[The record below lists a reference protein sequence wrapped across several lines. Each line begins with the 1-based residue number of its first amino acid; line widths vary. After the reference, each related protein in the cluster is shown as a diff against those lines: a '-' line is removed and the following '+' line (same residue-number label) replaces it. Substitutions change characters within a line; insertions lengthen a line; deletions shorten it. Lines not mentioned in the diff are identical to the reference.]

1 MRSGRQD
8 TTVTAVVASG
18 LFVAA
23 AGLGAL
29 IRWLAGRLLPVPLG
43 TLAVNTIGAFLL
55 GLISG
60 LGTLAATVIGVAG
73 LGALT
78 TFSTLA
84 AELREMAASSSARAA
99 AYLAV
104 MLVTGITAAAAGM
117 WLAGW
122 NSL

>member
-1 MRSGRQD
+1 M
-8 TTVTAVVASG
+8 
-18 LFVAA
+18 AA
-23 AGLGAL
+23 ASLGAL
-29 IRWLAGRLLPVPLG
+29 IRWLAGRVMPVPLG

-60 LGTLAATVIGVAG
+60 FGSLAAPVIGVAG

-84 AELREMAASSSARAA
+84 AELRELAASSPARAA
-99 AYLAV
+99 AYLAAT
-104 MLVTGITAAAAGM
+104 LVTGITAAAAGL